1 MGRIDVLVIDDSAV
15 VRQMLQAI
23 LLRES
28 GISVTVAPNPVIARS
43 KMAHTRPHVIVLDL
57 EMPEMDGLTF
67 LEQQM
72 ATDPIPVVVCSG
84 LAGRGTEAALRAMEA
99 GAVAVIEKPRLGV
112 KGFLHESSEMLRET
126 VVAAA
131 GARVR
136 RRAVPARP
144 SPFAA
149 PARSLRPQKPALR
162 TTTEKVVAL
171 GASTGGTEALRV
183 ILEALP
189 PTAPGLLVVQHMPEV
204 FTRAFA
210 QRLDSSCRIEV
221 KEAADG
227 DRVLEGR
234 ALIAPGNRHLLL
246 RRSGGHYVVDLSDA
260 PPVSRHRPS
269 VDVLFHSVAVEAAGN
284 AVGVILTG
292 MGDDGAR
299 GLLEMKTAGAMTLAQ
314 DEESCVVFGMPKE
327 AIARGAVD
335 EVVPLEEM
343 AKRLLRYADGLS
355 GGRRPIRRSG
365 PAS

>member
-1 MGRIDVLVIDDSAV
+1 M
-15 VRQMLQAI
+15 
-23 LLRES
+23 
-28 GISVTVAPNPVIARS
+28 
-43 KMAHTRPHVIVLDL
+43 
-57 EMPEMDGLTF
+57 
-67 LEQQM
+67 
-72 ATDPIPVVVCSG
+72 VVCSG

-149 PARSLRPQKPALR
+149 SARSPRPQKPALR
-162 TTTEKVVAL
+162 STTEKVVAL

-246 RRSGGHYVVDLSDA
+246 RRSGGHYVVDLSDG

-299 GLLEMKTAGAMTLAQ
+299 GLLEMKNAGAVTLAQ